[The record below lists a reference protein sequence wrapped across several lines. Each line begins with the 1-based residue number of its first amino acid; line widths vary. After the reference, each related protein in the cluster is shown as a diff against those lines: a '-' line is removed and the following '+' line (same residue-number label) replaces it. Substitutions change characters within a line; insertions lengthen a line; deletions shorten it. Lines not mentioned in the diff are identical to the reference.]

1 MGCQM
6 SKPRAPLPTLTE
18 VIEVQSAPLPLDTGP
33 APLPPDSVP
42 METLPAAPDDTAAA
56 INAEVLE
63 LLWPRIDTLIR
74 ARIHDVLAPQALQ
87 LAEESLLRLRN
98 ELSGEMRAQVEIAVN
113 EALARRR
120 ER

>member
-1 MGCQM
+1 M

-18 VIEVQSAPLPLDTGP
+18 VIDVQAGLPQIDTGP

-42 METLPAAPDDTAAA
+42 METLPETPDDAAAA
-56 INAEVLE
+56 ITAQVLE
-63 LLWPRIDTLIR
+63 LLRPRIDALLE
-74 ARIHDVLAPQALQ
+74 ARIREALAPQV
-87 LAEESLLRLRN
+87 LRFTEDSTRHLRD
-98 ELSGEMRAQVEIAVN
+98 ELGGEVRAMVANAVI